1 MTSLGNRILILGASG
16 FIGNKL
22 YKELL
27 PYFDVYGTFKSPNK
41 EFEEN
46 TIMFHFDMNKNTI
59 EAILTEVQ
67 PNFIIS
73 TIKGNYK
80 SQLSLHQE
88 LLNYVL
94 AAIDCKL
101 LYLSSFSVFDAKGKF
116 PSYEEDLVSSNTL
129 AGKYKIKQEK
139 AIKKL
144 PSSKYVILRLPI
156 VLGVNSPTIVQLK
169 EASKYNAEFEI
180 FPNLVVSATTINK
193 IAQQI
198 HYIINKKLEGIFHL
212 SSNDMIHHSELFYE
226 ITDKLGLKNVIFKK
240 IYSSNKDSYLAI
252 LPKQNL
258 LPKNYQITFNQIISD
273 CVLREAI
280 DSVKE

>member
-1 MTSLGNRILILGASG
+1 MGNRILILGASG

-27 PYFDVYGTFKSPNK
+27 PYFDVYGTFKSPKK

-46 TIMFHFDMNKNTI
+46 AVMFHFDMNKNTI
-59 EAILTEVQ
+59 KSILNEIQ
-67 PNFIIS
+67 PNFIIP

-80 SQLSLHQE
+80 TQFVLYQE
-88 LLNYVL
+88 LLDYVL
-94 AAIDCKL
+94 STIDCKL
-101 LYLSSFSVFDAKGKF
+101 LYLSSFRVFDAKGKF
-116 PSYEEDLVSSNTL
+116 PSYEKDLLSSKSL
-129 AGKYKIKQEK
+129 DGKYNIKQEK
-139 AIKKL
+139 TIKKL
-144 PSSKYVILRLPI
+144 PSSKYVILRLPMI
-156 VLGVNSPTIVQLK
+156 LGVNSPKIIQLK

-180 FPNLVVSATTINK
+180 FPNLVISANTINK

-198 HYIINKKLEGIFHL
+198 HYIINKNLEGIFHL

-240 IYSSNKDSYLAI
+240 IYTSNKDSYLAI

-258 LPKNYQITFNQIISD
+258 LPKNYQITLNQIISD
-273 CVLREAI
+273 CVLQEAI

>member
-1 MTSLGNRILILGASG
+1 MGNRILILGASG

-27 PYFDVYGTFKSPNK
+27 PYFDVYGTFKSPKK

-46 TIMFHFDMNKNTI
+46 AVMFHFDMNKNTI
-59 EAILTEVQ
+59 KLILNEIQ
-67 PNFIIS
+67 PNFIIP

-80 SQLSLHQE
+80 TQFVLYQE
-88 LLNYVL
+88 LLDYVL
-94 AAIDCKL
+94 STIDCKL
-101 LYLSSFSVFDAKGKF
+101 LYLSSFRVFDAKGKF
-116 PSYEEDLVSSNTL
+116 PSYEKDLLSSKSL
-129 AGKYKIKQEK
+129 DGKYNIKQEK
-139 AIKKL
+139 TIKKL
-144 PSSKYVILRLPI
+144 PSSKYVILRLPMI
-156 VLGVNSPTIVQLK
+156 LGVNSPKIVQLK

-180 FPNLVVSATTINK
+180 FPNLVISANTINK

-198 HYIINKKLEGIFHL
+198 HYIINKNLEGIFHL

-240 IYSSNKDSYLAI
+240 IYTSNKDSYLAI

-258 LPKNYQITFNQIISD
+258 LPKNYQITLNQIISD
-273 CVLREAI
+273 CVLQEAI

>member
-1 MTSLGNRILILGASG
+1 MGNRILILGASG

-46 TIMFHFDMNKNTI
+46 AVMFHFDMNKNTI
-59 EAILTEVQ
+59 KSILTEIQ
-67 PNFIIS
+67 PNFIIT

-80 SQLSLHQE
+80 TQFVLYQE
-88 LLNYVL
+88 LLDYVI

-116 PSYEEDLVSSNTL
+116 PSYEEDILSSNSL
-129 AGKYKIKQEK
+129 DGKYNIKQEK
-139 AIKKL
+139 TIKKL
-144 PSSKYVILRLPI
+144 PSSKYVILRLPMI
-156 VLGVNSPTIVQLK
+156 LGVNSPKIVQLK

-180 FPNLVVSATTINK
+180 FPNLVISANTINK

-198 HYIINKKLEGIFHL
+198 HYIINKNLEGIFHL

-240 IYSSNKDSYLAI
+240 IYTSNKDSYLAI

-258 LPKNYQITFNQIISD
+258 LPKNYQITLNQIISD
-273 CVLREAI
+273 CVLQEVI

>member
-1 MTSLGNRILILGASG
+1 LGNRILILGASG

-46 TIMFHFDMNKNTI
+46 AVMFHFDMNKNTI
-59 EAILTEVQ
+59 KSILTEIQ
-67 PNFIIS
+67 PNFIIP

-80 SQLSLHQE
+80 TQFVLYQE
-88 LLNYVL
+88 LLDYVL

-116 PSYEEDLVSSNTL
+116 PSYEEDLLSSNSL
-129 AGKYKIKQEK
+129 DGKYNIKQEK
-139 AIKKL
+139 TIKKL
-144 PSSKYVILRLPI
+144 PSSKYVILRLPMI
-156 VLGVNSPTIVQLK
+156 LGVNSPKIVQLK

-180 FPNLVVSATTINK
+180 FPNLVISANTINK
-193 IAQQI
+193 IVQQI
-198 HYIINKKLEGIFHL
+198 HYIINKNLEGIFHL

-226 ITDKLGLKNVIFKK
+226 INDKLGLKNVIFKK
-240 IYSSNKDSYLAI
+240 IYTSNKDSYLAI

-258 LPKNYQITFNQIISD
+258 LPKNYQITLNQIISD
-273 CVLREAI
+273 CVLQEAI
-280 DSVKE
+280 DSAKE

>member
-1 MTSLGNRILILGASG
+1 MGNRILILGASG

-46 TIMFHFDMNKNTI
+46 AVMFHFDMNKNTI
-59 EAILTEVQ
+59 KSILTEIQ
-67 PNFIIS
+67 PNFIIP

-80 SQLSLHQE
+80 TQFVLFQE
-88 LLNYVL
+88 LLDYVL

-116 PSYEEDLVSSNTL
+116 PSYEEDLLSSNSL
-129 AGKYKIKQEK
+129 DGKYNIKQEK
-139 AIKKL
+139 TIKKL
-144 PSSKYVILRLPI
+144 HSSKYVILRLPMI
-156 VLGVNSPTIVQLK
+156 LGVNSTKIVQLK

-180 FPNLVVSATTINK
+180 FPNLVISANTINK
-193 IAQQI
+193 IVQQI
-198 HYIINKKLEGIFHL
+198 HYIINKNLEGIFHL

-226 ITDKLGLKNVIFKK
+226 INDKLGLKNVIFKK
-240 IYSSNKDSYLAI
+240 IYTSNKDSYLAI

-258 LPKNYQITFNQIISD
+258 LPKNYQITLNQIISD
-273 CVLREAI
+273 CVLQEAI
-280 DSVKE
+280 DSAKE

>member
-1 MTSLGNRILILGASG
+1 MGNRILILGASG

-27 PYFDVYGTFKSPNK
+27 PYFDVYGTFKSPKK

-46 TIMFHFDMNKNTI
+46 AVMFHFDMNKNTI
-59 EAILTEVQ
+59 KSILNEIQ
-67 PNFIIS
+67 PNFIIP

-80 SQLSLHQE
+80 TQFVLYQE
-88 LLNYVL
+88 LLDYVL
-94 AAIDCKL
+94 STIDCKL
-101 LYLSSFSVFDAKGKF
+101 LYLSSFRVFDAKGKF
-116 PSYEEDLVSSNTL
+116 PSYEKDLLSSKSL
-129 AGKYKIKQEK
+129 DGKYNIKQEK
-139 AIKKL
+139 TIKKL
-144 PSSKYVILRLPI
+144 PSSKYVILRLPMI
-156 VLGVNSPTIVQLK
+156 LGVNSPKIVQLK

-180 FPNLVVSATTINK
+180 FPNLVISANTINK

-198 HYIINKKLEGIFHL
+198 HYIINKNLEGIFHL

-240 IYSSNKDSYLAI
+240 IYTSNKDSYLAI

-258 LPKNYQITFNQIISD
+258 LPKNYQITLNQIISD
-273 CVLREAI
+273 CVLQEAI

>member
-1 MTSLGNRILILGASG
+1 MGNRILILGASS

-27 PYFDVYGTFKSPNK
+27 PYFDLYGTFKSPNK

-46 TIMFHFDMNKNTI
+46 AVMFHFDMNKNDI
-59 EAILTEVQ
+59 KSILTEIQ
-67 PNFIIS
+67 PNFIIP

-80 SQLSLHQE
+80 PLFVLYQE

-116 PSYEEDLVSSNTL
+116 PSYEEDILSSNSL
-129 AGKYKIKQEK
+129 DGKYNIKQEK
-139 AIKKL
+139 TIKKL
-144 PSSKYVILRLPI
+144 PSSKYVILRLPMI
-156 VLGVNSPTIVQLK
+156 LGVNSPKIVQLK

-180 FPNLVVSATTINK
+180 FPNLVISANTINK

-198 HYIINKKLEGIFHL
+198 HYIINKNLEGIFHL

-240 IYSSNKDSYLAI
+240 IYTSNKDSYLAI

-258 LPKNYQITFNQIISD
+258 LPKNYQITLNQIISD
-273 CVLREAI
+273 CVLQEVI